1 MSQRQRFRGAALA
14 AILSGILQAAAF
26 PPFGASWVILA
37 AFVPLFW
44 AAFDEDGSPGFT
56 HLHGGRGTKAY
67 QFRRR
72 FMLGF
77 LSQLVFNAILLSW
90 ILNLPSEEVTIPGI
104 MIPSLLFM
112 SAYLGIFFG
121 LATAVA
127 GWIQDRGGPSGPVT
141 ISVLWVLA
149 DIWRSTGV
157 LGFPWGSFGYA
168 LAPHPAALQMS
179 AWTGY
184 WGLPFWILLVNA
196 LWTLGLRA
204 ALRGEQ
210 RIAMARNA
218 AGVCLTVAPL
228 LTGMWILSSAPGPIT
243 VVNAIDGT
251 VLAPWHEGSVPAT
264 HATGPAASMS
274 GEARDPAAFLR
285 VALVQ
290 ANTAREIKWEPEY
303 RSMVIADL
311 LERTIAAAGHDPDLI
326 VWPETA
332 APLRIFWEP
341 LLSEQVRSTVAALKT
356 WVLVGTLDAVR
367 RVDGGYDDYNAAIL
381 LDPDGNPVQRYFKMH
396 LVPFSEAMPFREA
409 APWLNALNFGQSDF
423 STGEVMT
430 LFRAGDARFGTLICF
445 ESIFPGLAG
454 KAVSGGARYLVNITN
469 DFWFGRSAGP
479 VQHAQMSIHRAVETR
494 TPVIRCANSGISFI
508 VDAYG
513 RTYGET
519 ELFVDALLLAE
530 VPAGEGGSF
539 HTRHGDWFVPG
550 LVGLGLLCVV
560 SGIAGMG
567 GRRRQGGHGHG

>member
-1 MSQRQRFRGAALA
+1 
-14 AILSGILQAAAF
+14 
-26 PPFGASWVILA
+26 
-37 AFVPLFW
+37 
-44 AAFDEDGSPGFT
+44 
-56 HLHGGRGTKAY
+56 
-67 QFRRR
+67 
-72 FMLGF
+72 MLGF
-77 LSQLVFNAILLSW
+77 LSQLVFNVILLSW

-112 SAYLGIFFG
+112 SAYLGVYFG
-121 LATAVA
+121 LALAAA

-141 ISVLWVLA
+141 IPILWVLA

-157 LGFPWGSFGYA
+157 LGFPWGSCGYA

-184 WGLPFWILLVNA
+184 WGLPFWVLLVNA
-196 LWTLGLRA
+196 LWTLGLRS

-210 RIAMARNA
+210 RIALARNA

-228 LTGMWILSSAPGPIT
+228 LTGMLILRSAPGPIDVT
-243 VVNAIDGT
+243 DAHDGAAQ
-251 VLAPWHEGSVPAT
+251 APWHEASVPAT
-264 HATGPAASMS
+264 ETAAPAASMS
-274 GEARDPAAFLR
+274 GNARDPAASLR

-290 ANTAREIKWEPEY
+290 ANTAREVKWEPEY
-303 RSMVIADL
+303 RSLVVADL
-311 LERTIAAAGHDPDLI
+311 LDRTGAAACHDPDLI

-341 LLSEQVRSTVAALKT
+341 VLSEQVRSTVASLKR

-367 RVDGGYDDYNAAIL
+367 KVEGGYDDYNAAIL

-396 LVPFSEAMPFREA
+396 LVPFSEAMPFRET
-409 APWLNALNFGQSDF
+409 APWLSALNFGQSDF
-423 STGEVMT
+423 SSGEVMT
-430 LFRAGDARFGTLICF
+430 LFRADDAGFSTLICF
-445 ESIFPGLAG
+445 ESIFPGLAR
-454 KAVSGGARYLVNITN
+454 KAVAGGAAYLVNITN

-479 VQHAQMSIHRAVETR
+479 VQHAHMAIHRAVETR

-508 VDAYG
+508 VDGYG
-513 RTYGET
+513 RAYGET
-519 ELFVDALLLAE
+519 GLFVEALLLAE

-539 HTRHGDWFVPG
+539 HTRHGDWFVPA

-560 SGIAGMG
+560 SGVAGMG
-567 GRRRQGGHGHG
+567 GRRRPGGHRDG